1 MVTTSATV
9 VMRAPALSFQW
20 TGVAAMTATVQL
32 AYRHRRCLTPLF
44 VLTMATTAIR
54 SLLWAKLADS
64 LHGFEH
70 APKADLFELQQQL
83 ILWLQQPWPW
93 AFMVFLLVSMTLL
106 LFAEPATLSA
116 VVMER
121 ETGRRPRLASACRWA
136 SHKFGTYA
144 TATLLVSLAILCGGV
159 MLLVPGILAW
169 SLTLLVQPIAT
180 FESTRAV
187 GSCRASARLMS
198 IRRQWIA
205 CQCGLLWLLGYLP
218 CLFIEPLFARV
229 AGPCLGV
236 GSLLTAAY
244 QALMMIIWLMLPLAF
259 YLRLRQPTKGL
270 TDVVERVS

>member
-54 SLLWAKLADS
+54 SLL
-64 LHGFEH
+64 
-70 APKADLFELQQQL
+70 
-83 ILWLQQPWPW
+83 PWPW